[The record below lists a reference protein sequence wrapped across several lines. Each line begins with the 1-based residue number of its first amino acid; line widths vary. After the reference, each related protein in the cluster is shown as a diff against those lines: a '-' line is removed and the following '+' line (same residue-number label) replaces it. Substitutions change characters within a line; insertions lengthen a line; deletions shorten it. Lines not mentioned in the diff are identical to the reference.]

1 MSRVRAVS
9 RALAIGGVV
18 CAMVGVV
25 LLVSSAGGTAAAT
38 PASSDVLGSAF
49 VALAVM
55 ALAAGA
61 LLRAGRR

>member
-1 MSRVRAVS
+1 MARL
-9 RALAIGGVV
+9 RALYRSLAIVGVT
-18 CAMVGVV
+18 CGAVGVV
-25 LLVSSAGGTAAAT
+25 LLVSSGGGQ
-38 PASSDVLGSAF
+38 PAVAVSSADVLGSAF

>member
-1 MSRVRAVS
+1 MSRVRAVY
-9 RALAIGGVV
+9 RALAVVGVASAV
-18 CAMVGVV
+18 VGVV
-25 LLVSSAGGTAAAT
+25 LLVGSGGGRPPGAVSSA
-38 PASSDVLGSAF
+38 DVLGSAF

>member
-1 MSRVRAVS
+1 MSRVRAVYRS
-9 RALAIGGVV
+9 LAIGGVA
-18 CAMVGVV
+18 CALVGVV
-25 LLVSSAGGTAAAT
+25 LLISSAGGPADAA
-38 PASSDVLGSAF
+38 PASLDVLGSAF

>member
-1 MSRVRAVS
+1 MSRVRAVYRS
-9 RALAIGGVV
+9 LAIVGAA
-18 CAMVGVV
+18 CLAVGVV
-25 LLVSSAGGTAAAT
+25 LLVSAGGGRPAAAV
-38 PASSDVLGSAF
+38 SSGDVLGSAF